1 MSKRR
6 ITPEEAMEIYK
17 REMRGKLKIYLGYAP
32 GVGKTYSMLVEGNR
46 LLATGKKIAIGYLED
61 HNRPETRSQVKNLP
75 VLPRKKIEY
84 MDRTFDE
91 VDVEAVINYDP
102 DIVLI
107 DELAHTN
114 IHGSKNEKR
123 YQDVMEI
130 LDKGID
136 VYSTLNIQHLESLN
150 DRIYDITNVQVNET
164 VPDNVLE
171 NADIEIVDVTPENL
185 RIRMEKGE
193 IYNRET
199 ARRALKNFF
208 REGNLSALREI
219 ALRQIAEEVDDDVI
233 RYKKSKGI
241 TAHWHTMERVLV
253 CISSNPKA
261 ARVIRHGAR
270 IARKYKCAFY
280 VLDVNYTGL
289 FAKKMSERDI
299 KGLEENKKLALK
311 LGAEIHSR
319 EGKSVSSEI
328 IKFVEEMGITQ
339 IILGHSGRTTVTR
352 LFRGSTINKI
362 IEHSKYAEV
371 RVIPWQNK

>member
-46 LLATGKKIAIGYLED
+46 LLATGKKIAVGYLED
-61 HNRPETRSQVKNLP
+61 HDRPETRNQVKNLP
-75 VLPRKKIEY
+75 VLPRKKIKY
-84 MDRTFDE
+84 MDRIFEE

-102 DIVLI
+102 EIVLI

-150 DRIYDITNVQVNET
+150 DRILDITDVQVNET
-164 VPDNVLE
+164 VPDSVLE
-171 NADIEIVDVTPENL
+171 NADIEIVDITPENL

-208 REGNLSALREI
+208 RSGNLSALREI
-219 ALRQIAEEVDDDVI
+219 ALRQIAEEVDDDVL

-241 TAHWHTMERVLV
+241 TAHWHTVERVLV

-261 ARVIRHGAR
+261 ARIIRHGAR

-289 FAKKMSERDI
+289 FAKKMSERDK
-299 KGLEENKKLALK
+299 KGLEENIKLARK

-319 EGKSVSSEI
+319 EGKSVSNEI
-328 IKFVEEMGITQ
+328 IKFVEEKGITQ
-339 IILGHSGRTTVTR
+339 IILGHSGRSTITR

-371 RVIPWQNK
+371 RVIPWQNS

>member
-6 ITPEEAMEIYK
+6 ISPEEAMEIYK
-17 REMRGKLKIYLGYAP
+17 KEMRGKLKIYLGYAP
-32 GVGKTYSMLVEGNR
+32 GVGKTYNMLVEGNR
-46 LLATGKKIAIGYLED
+46 LLGTGKKIVIGYLED
-61 HNRPETRSQVKNLP
+61 HNRPETKNQVKNLLE
-75 VLPRKKIEY
+75 LPRKKIEY
-84 MDRTFDE
+84 MDRIFEE
-91 VDVEAVINYDP
+91 VDTEAVINYDP

-114 IHGSKNEKR
+114 IQGSKNEKR
-123 YQDVMEI
+123 YQDVLEI
-130 LDKGID
+130 LNKGID

-150 DRIYDITNVQVNET
+150 DRIYDITGIQVNET
-164 VPDNVLE
+164 VPDSVLE
-171 NADIEIVDVTPENL
+171 DADIEIVDVTPENL

-208 REGNLSALREI
+208 RSGNLSALREI
-219 ALRQIAEEVDDDVI
+219 ALRQIAEEVDDDVL

-241 TAHWHTMERVLV
+241 TAHWHTVEKVLV

-270 IARKYKCAFY
+270 VARKYKCAFY

-289 FAKKMSERDI
+289 FAKKATERDI
-299 KGLEENKKLALK
+299 KGLAENKMLAEK

-319 EGKSVSSEI
+319 EGSNVSGEI
-328 IKFVEEMGITQ
+328 IKFMEEKGITQ
-339 IILGHSGRTTVTR
+339 IILGHSAQSKTAN
-352 LFRGSTINKI
+352 LFRGSIINKI
-362 IEHSKYAEV
+362 IEHSKYAEI
-371 RVIPWQNK
+371 RIIPWQNK

>member
-46 LLATGKKIAIGYLED
+46 LLATGKKIAVGYLED
-61 HNRPETRSQVKNLP
+61 HNRPETRNQVKNLP

-84 MDRTFDE
+84 TDRIFEE
-91 VDVEAVINYDP
+91 VDTEAIINYDP

-150 DRIYDITNVQVNET
+150 DRIRDITNVQVNET
-164 VPDNVLE
+164 VPDSVLE
-171 NADIEIVDVTPENL
+171 NADIEIVDITPENL

-208 REGNLSALREI
+208 RSGNLSALREI
-219 ALRQIAEEVDDDVI
+219 ALRQIAEEVDDDVL
-233 RYKKSKGI
+233 RYKRSKGI
-241 TAHWHTMERVLV
+241 TAHWHTVERVLV

-261 ARVIRHGAR
+261 ARIIRHGAR

-289 FAKKMSERDI
+289 FAKRMSERD
-299 KGLEENKKLALK
+299 KTGLEENKKLARK

-319 EGKSVSSEI
+319 EGKSVSNEI
-328 IKFVEEMGITQ
+328 IKFVEEKGITQ
-339 IILGHSGRTTVTR
+339 IILGHSGRSTMAR

-371 RVIPWQNK
+371 RVIPWQNS